1 MPAEPST
8 SGADSAAPEPARVDV
23 DELFASLRAEIR
35 RSGADAGGGQGDPDD
50 RLAARAEAERLWPVS
65 ADRGLRL
72 RPGVRGGIGTPVKW
86 VLRKAMRWYV
96 EPLAYDQR
104 SFNAAALRLIDDLQA
119 RIEELERELA
129 AVSAGR
135 DGG

>member
-1 MPAEPST
+1 MRFSRGQRTVVYVVLAT
-8 SGADSAAPEPARVDV
+8 LA
-23 DELFASLRAEIR
+23 LSLVI
-35 RSGADAGGGQGDPDD
+35 G
-50 RLAARAEAERLWPVS
+50 LWPVS

-72 RPGVRGGIGTPVKW
+72 RPGVRGGLGTPVKW

-104 SFNAAALRLIDDLQA
+104 SFNAAVLRLTDDLQA
-119 RIEELERELA
+119 RIDELERELG
-129 AVSAGR
+129 AVRAGR